1 MQIQFVGSIYVMS
14 CVQYYCPIRSFQW
27 AASDGMGSLVVLT
40 VQQYGV
46 LHCVN
51 AYLLYCWDIVSAL
64 QHWAASKALDSHIYP
79 CHLN

>member
-1 MQIQFVGSIYVMS
+1 MS

-27 AASDGMGSLVVLT
+27 AASDDMGFLVLT
-40 VQQYGV
+40 VQQYSV
-46 LHCVN
+46 LHGVIAC
-51 AYLLYCWDIVSAL
+51 LLYCWDIVSAL